1 MDTPLGQPPG
11 ISPEA
16 QAAIAAQQR
25 IYQQEL
31 GLELQLRNAALH
43 EAVEASGQIWA
54 DENPDSTELSRAA
67 TRAKLITTTAA
78 IFLKFLKT
86 GESNE

>member
-1 MDTPLGQPPG
+1 MDIPRQPPG

-43 EAVEASGQIWA
+43 EAVEHSGYEVSPREVVQVA
-54 DENPDSTELSRAA
+54 VA
-67 TRAKLITTTAA
+67 
-78 IFLKFLKT
+78 FLKFLKT

>member
-1 MDTPLGQPPG
+1 MDIPRQPPG

-43 EAVEASGQIWA
+43 EAVEHSGYEGSPQ
-54 DENPDSTELSRAA
+54 EVVQ
-67 TRAKLITTTAA
+67 TAA
-78 IFLKFLKT
+78 VFLKFLKT

>member
-1 MDTPLGQPPG
+1 MDIPRQPPG

-43 EAVEASGQIWA
+43 EAVENSSIDNTPQ
-54 DENPDSTELSRAA
+54 EVVQRAV
-67 TRAKLITTTAA
+67 T
-78 IFLKFLKT
+78 FLKFLKT

>member
-1 MDTPLGQPPG
+1 MSTQNASPPG

-25 IYQQEL
+25 VYEREL

-43 EAVEASGQIWA
+43 EAVENSSIDETAEEVVAKAS
-54 DENPDSTELSRAA
+54 
-67 TRAKLITTTAA
+67 
-78 IFLKFLKT
+78 IFLQFLKT
-86 GESNE
+86 GESK